1 MNVIYR
7 KTEHGTQEVAARK
20 AKLAPRV
27 RTMLILVD
35 GITPEEMLKR
45 EAQQVG
51 APADFLEQLVGL
63 GLIES
68 TQAAPRAPAAPA
80 APDAPGG
87 GSAVEFQR
95 FRDAQAFMNT
105 TLVDALGIKSF
116 FFTLKLERAAT
127 VADLRELAGPYLELM
142 AKASGKEQ
150 AAVLGRRLKLML
162 G

>member
-1 MNVIYR
+1 
-7 KTEHGTQEVAARK
+7 
-20 AKLAPRV
+20 
-27 RTMLILVD
+27 
-35 GITPEEMLKR
+35 
-45 EAQQVG
+45 VG

-68 TQAAPRAPAAPA
+68 TETGPRAAAAPAAPA
-80 APDAPGG
+80 
-87 GSAVEFQR
+87 GSAADFQR

-150 AAVLGRRLKLML
+150 ADVLGRRLKLML

>member
-7 KTEHGTQEVAARK
+7 KTERGTQEVAARK

-27 RTMLILVD
+27 RTMPILVD
-35 GITPEEMLKR
+35 GITPEEMLRR

-51 APADFLEQLVGL
+51 APEDFLEQLVAL

-68 TQAAPRAPAAPA
+68 TEAIARAAAVSA
-80 APDAPGG
+80 APGG
-87 GSAVEFQR
+87 GSEAQFQR

-105 TLVDALGIKSF
+105 TVVDALGIKSF

-127 VADLRELAGPYLELM
+127 LADLRELAGPYLELM

>member
-1 MNVIYR
+1 MSVIYR
-7 KTEHGTQEVAARK
+7 KTERGAQELGARK
-20 AKLAPRV
+20 VKLAPRV

-68 TQAAPRAPAAPA
+68 TEAAPRAAAAPA
-80 APDAPGG
+80 ARSGSDAD
-87 GSAVEFQR
+87 FQR

-105 TLVDALGIKSF
+105 TVVDALGIKSF

-127 VADLRELAGPYLELM
+127 IADLRELAGPYLEVM
-142 AKASGKEQ
+142 TKASGKEQ

>member
-7 KTEHGTQEVAARK
+7 KTERGTQELTARK

-51 APADFLEQLVGL
+51 APADFLEQLVDL
-63 GLIES
+63 GLVES
-68 TQAAPRAPAAPA
+68 SERPASAAVAPVA
-80 APDAPGG
+80 GG
-87 GSAVEFQR
+87 GSSADFQR

-105 TLVDALGIKSF
+105 TVVDALGIKSF

>member
-1 MNVIYR
+1 
-7 KTEHGTQEVAARK
+7 
-20 AKLAPRV
+20 
-27 RTMLILVD
+27 
-35 GITPEEMLKR
+35 
-45 EAQQVG
+45 VG
-51 APADFLEQLVGL
+51 APADFLEQLVDL

-68 TQAAPRAPAAPA
+68 SEGPARAAAAPA
-80 APDAPGG
+80 AGG
-87 GSAVEFQR
+87 GSSADFQR

-105 TLVDALGIKSF
+105 TVVDALGIKSF

>member
-7 KTEHGTQEVAARK
+7 KTERGTQELGARK

-68 TQAAPRAPAAPA
+68 TEAAPRAAAAPA
-80 APDAPGG
+80 APS
-87 GSAVEFQR
+87 GSAADFQR

-142 AKASGKEQ
+142 TKASGKEQ

>member
-80 APDAPGG
+80 APAAPGG